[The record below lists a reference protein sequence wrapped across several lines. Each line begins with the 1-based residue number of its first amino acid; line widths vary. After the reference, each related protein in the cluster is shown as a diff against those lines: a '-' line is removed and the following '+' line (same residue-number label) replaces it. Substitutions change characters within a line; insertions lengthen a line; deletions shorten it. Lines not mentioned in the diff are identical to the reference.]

1 MSAACYGYVTP
12 GRAGQV
18 RCESI
23 SAGQAKNT
31 VPRYKPT
38 LFRSIR
44 DRPLVPWYSSM
55 RRAVQAPWHRSV
67 MYAGGYQSTPGWW
80 RMLSLIGLLGGLA
93 LLIVL
98 TMRGMSLFVATPLCA
113 LLVALT
119 SDIALLPPL
128 AGAEQADLVTQYMN
142 GFTGFIASWF
152 FIFLLGSL
160 FGKMMESSGGAES
173 VAHWIINRLGNAR
186 AALAV
191 VIACAVLTYGG
202 VSLFVVAFSVYPMAL
217 ALFRD
222 ADLPRRFIPATMAFG
237 SVTFTMT
244 SAGSPEIQNWIPVEF
259 LGSSPLA
266 AWQASLIVAIFMAT
280 TGYFWLKWMLDRAVA
295 RGESFDER
303 AFDPDSGRGDLP
315 HPVLLAL
322 PLLVVLAVS
331 FTTHDMLGTSALII
345 ALLAGCIAAAAI
357 NINHLHSPGQALTE
371 GGTGALIAIGNT
383 AAVVGFGTV
392 AKAAPAFDAA
402 VVWVTGLPGNGLVS
416 AAIAVSAIAAM
427 TGSASGGQAIA
438 LPILGPHYI
447 DQGVDPD
454 QLHRVVAISS
464 GALDSLPHNGYVV
477 TTIRAI
483 CGESHAGAYP
493 AMGALTVLVPV
504 AGLLLC
510 LGLFAIGL

>member
-1 MSAACYGYVTP
+1 
-12 GRAGQV
+12 
-18 RCESI
+18 
-23 SAGQAKNT
+23 
-31 VPRYKPT
+31 
-38 LFRSIR
+38 
-44 DRPLVPWYSSM
+44 
-55 RRAVQAPWHRSV
+55 
-67 MYAGGYQSTPGWW
+67 
-80 RMLSLIGLLGGLA
+80 MLSLIGLLGGLA

-119 SDIALLPPL
+119 SGIALLPPL
-128 AGAEQADLVTQYMN
+128 AAEDGVNLVGQYMS
-142 GFTGFIASWF
+142 GFTGFIAAWF

-160 FGKMMESSGGAES
+160 FGKLMESSGGAES
-173 VAHWIINRLGNAR
+173 VAHWIVARLGSAR

-191 VIACAVLTYGG
+191 VLACAVLTYGG

-259 LGSSPLA
+259 LGTSPLA
-266 AWQASLIVAIFMAT
+266 AWQASLVVAIFMAAI
-280 TGYFWLKWMLDRAVA
+280 GYLWLKWMLDRAVA
-295 RGESFDER
+295 RGESFESRD
-303 AFDPDSGRGDLP
+303 FDPESGRGDLP
-315 HPVLLAL
+315 HPALAAV
-322 PLLVVLAVS
+322 PLLVVLGIS
-331 FTTHDMLGTSALII
+331 FATHDALGTSALIV
-345 ALLAGCIAAAAI
+345 ALLAGCLAAAAI
-357 NINHLHSPGQALTE
+357 NLRHLHAPGEALAE

-392 AKAAPAFDAA
+392 AKAAPAFEAA
-402 VVWVTGLPGNGLVS
+402 VDWVTHLPGNGLVS

-483 CGESHAGAYP
+483 CGETHAAAYP
-493 AMGALTVLVPV
+493 AMGALTVLVPL
-504 AGLLLC
+504 AGLILC